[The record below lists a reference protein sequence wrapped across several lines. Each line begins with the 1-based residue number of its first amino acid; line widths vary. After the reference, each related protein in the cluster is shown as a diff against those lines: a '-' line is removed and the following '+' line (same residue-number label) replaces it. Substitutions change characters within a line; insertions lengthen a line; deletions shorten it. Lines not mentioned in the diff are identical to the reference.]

1 MNDTPQLTTK
11 LDAYYRQVSDV
22 ILARQHPVTGLLPA
36 STAVNAHG
44 DYRDAWV
51 RDNVYSILAVWG
63 LALAYRKLDDD
74 GGRGFELEQAVVKLM
89 RGLLFAMMRQ
99 AKKVEAFKMTQ
110 DPLASLHAKYDT
122 ATGDTVIADHAWG
135 HLQLDATSLYLL
147 MLAQM
152 TASGL
157 TIIYALDE
165 VNFVQNLVFY
175 IGRAYRTPDY
185 GIWERGDKTNHGQP
199 ELNAS
204 SVALAKAA
212 LEALSGFDLFGV
224 RGSQASVIHVLP
236 DEVARAR
243 VTLEAFLPRESSS
256 KETDAALLS
265 AISFPAFAV
274 EDEALIERT
283 RAAILTKL
291 GGRYGL
297 KRFLRDGHQTAL
309 ETTERLHYEP
319 QELQKFEHV
328 ESEWPLF
335 FSYLVLD
342 GIFFDRPEQVSE
354 YRAKLKEVAVERDG
368 YALLPELYYVPA
380 EAISAERA
388 APGSQARLPNA
399 NVPLVW
405 AQSLYWLGELLNDK
419 LISVYDVDPLGRHNR
434 LDKTARPVVQIA
446 LLAEDETVQE
456 ELAAQ
461 GVRTQTPEQIQPVE
475 LYSATE
481 LAEAYYQIGRNDKLG
496 LTGRP
501 VRRLLT
507 LSSSR
512 VFRLAGEWAVCPP
525 AFFDQREFYLSLDP
539 AFLVTRFKA
548 ELAYLH
554 RTWFYVGRPTMTLV
568 LSRTLLENGEG
579 ALYELMSE
587 LRGGT
592 CAGVPV
598 KLAPLNLLLQTA
610 NVERIDNLHD
620 FAFAD
625 AAAAAARTPPR
636 RLAYDP
642 DATRLLTPDEEL
654 ALELGGGLGLF
665 RHRLAVS
672 QNLFEHVEVLTLC
685 AKHFGLD
692 FDLDLELGAS
702 GANPDAADAAD
713 DPPAEASGRDTVRVL
728 LEEVYEVAG
737 ELRLWAVVRRAAG
750 LLNKVDVALSDSV
763 TDILVRQ
770 KSLLIGKAYSERSL
784 ITKPLP
790 QAALLEK
797 IAEFCRE
804 DIRDRVL
811 TQELIIYLGLLIRA
825 EPELFRGL
833 SSVRVGYLVLLLVS
847 DLALELGVTQDE
859 GYECLMQLSPA
870 EVQGRLR
877 EVLLKYGDKEQVLK
891 HQELIQVERSGDEL
905 VYTLDAVPPA
915 EPEGG
920 WWRWRRR
927 EGILSRI
934 PGGFYEG
941 VWQLMT
947 HCRGLIIGDKL
958 ERRNRLASHTLLAE
972 MTPGEKK
979 FALQVDHLLNKIP
992 SPEYR
997 QLNIETLTI
1006 LARVLAQNAAFK
1018 VDDYLVLD
1026 VIIGHAVRLAY
1037 LNHHPERE
1045 PHYDADKA
1053 EAWAAFYELP
1063 PQATSG
1069 YLVTSFKY
1077 LLESRPDY
1085 A

>member
-1 MNDTPQLTTK
+1 MDAPHLATK
-11 LDAYYRQVSDV
+11 LDAYYRQISDV

-51 RDNVYSILAVWG
+51 RDNVYSVLAVWG
-63 LALAYRKLDDD
+63 LALAYRDLDDD

-110 DPLASLHAKYDT
+110 NPLDALHAKYDT
-122 ATGDTVIADHAWG
+122 ASGDTVIADHAWG

-212 LEALSGFDLFGV
+212 LEALAGFDLFGV

-283 RAAILTKL
+283 RATILSKL

-319 QELQKFEHV
+319 EELQRFEHV

-335 FSYLVLD
+335 FCYLVLD
-342 GIFFDRPEQVSE
+342 GIFFNRPEQVQE
-354 YRAKLKEVAVERDG
+354 YRAKLEAVAVERDG

-380 EAISAERA
+380 DVLDAERA
-388 APGSQARLPNA
+388 APGSQARRPNA

-405 AQSLYWLGELLNDK
+405 AQSLYWLGELLSDK
-419 LISVYDVDPLGRHNR
+419 LVSVHDLDPLGRHSR

-446 LLAEDETVQE
+446 LVAEDDRVQE

-461 GVRTQTPEQIQPVE
+461 GVRTQTPEQIQPVK
-475 LYSATE
+475 LYSAAE

-512 VFRLAGEWAVCPP
+512 VFRLAGAWAVCPP

-539 AFLVTRFKA
+539 AFLVKRFKA

-554 RTWFYVGRPTMTLV
+554 RTWSYVGRPTMTLY
-568 LSRTLLENGEG
+568 LSRTLLENGAA

-587 LRGGT
+587 LRSGR

-625 AAAAAARTPPR
+625 TASATAQAPPR
-636 RLAYDP
+636 RLAFDLG
-642 DATRLLTPDEEL
+642 ATRLLRPDEEL
-654 ALELGGGLGLF
+654 GLELGGGLGLF
-665 RHRLAVS
+665 RHRLVTS
-672 QNLFEHVEVLTLC
+672 RNLYEHVEVLTLC

-692 FDLDLELGAS
+692 FDLDLEFGAD
-702 GANPDAADAAD
+702 GAEPDSDQEH
-713 DPPAEASGRDTVRVL
+713 PAEEPKSDTVRTL
-728 LEEVYEVAG
+728 LEEVYDLAG

-750 LLNKVDVALSDSV
+750 VLHKVDVALSDSV

-770 KSLLIGKAYSERSL
+770 KTLLIGKAYSERSL

-804 DIRDRVL
+804 DIRDRVF

-847 DLALELGVTQDE
+847 DLALELGLTQDE
-859 GYECLMQLSPA
+859 GYECLMQLPPA
-870 EVQGRLR
+870 EVQERLR
-877 EVLLKYGDKEQVLK
+877 EVLLKYGAKEQVLK
-891 HQELIQVERSGDEL
+891 HQELIQVQRSGDEL
-905 VYTLDAVPPA
+905 VYTLDAAPPA

-927 EGILSRI
+927 EGILSRV
-934 PGGFYEG
+934 PSGFYED
-941 VWQLMT
+941 VWQLMA

-958 ERRNRLASHTLLAE
+958 ERRNRLVSHTLLAE

-979 FALQVDHLLNKIP
+979 FAWQVEHLLNKIP

-997 QLNIETLTI
+997 HLNIETLTI
-1006 LARVLAQNAAFK
+1006 LARVLGQNLAFK

-1026 VIIGHAVRLAY
+1026 IIIGHAVRLAY
-1037 LNHHPERE
+1037 LNHYPERE
-1045 PHYDADKA
+1045 QHYDADKA
-1053 EAWAAFYELP
+1053 DAWAAFYELP

-1077 LLESRPDY
+1077 LLEARPDY

>member
-1 MNDTPQLTTK
+1 MDDTPQLAAK
-11 LDAYYRQVSDV
+11 LDAYYQRVNEV

-74 GGRGFELEQAVVKLM
+74 EGRGFELEQAVVKLM

-99 AKKVEAFKMTQ
+99 AHKVEAFKMSQ
-110 DPLASLHAKYDT
+110 DPLQALHAKYDT
-122 ATGDTVIADHAWG
+122 ATGDTVIDDAAWG

-204 SVALAKAA
+204 SVAMAKAA
-212 LEALSGFDLFGV
+212 LEALAGFNLFGV
-224 RGSQASVIHVLP
+224 RGAQASVIHVLP

-256 KETDAALLS
+256 KEVDAALLS

-283 RAAILTKL
+283 REAILSKL

-309 ETTERLHYEP
+309 EVIERLHYEP
-319 QELQKFEHV
+319 EELQRFEHV

-335 FSYLVLD
+335 FTYLVLD
-342 GIFFDRPEQVSE
+342 GIFFNRPEQVKE
-354 YRAKLKEVAVERDG
+354 YQDKLAAVAIERGG

-380 EAISAERA
+380 EALEAERA

-405 AQSLYWLGELLNDK
+405 AQSLYWLGELLSDK
-419 LISVYDVDPLGRHNR
+419 LISVYDIDPLGRHSR

-446 LLAEDETVQE
+446 LVAEDEEVQE

-461 GVRTQTPEQIQPVE
+461 GVRSQTPEQIQPVK
-475 LYSATE
+475 LYSAAE
-481 LAEAYYQIGRNDKLG
+481 LVEAYYQIGRNDKLG

-512 VFRLAGEWAVCPP
+512 VFRLAGEWVVCPP

-554 RTWFYVGRPTMTLV
+554 RTWSYVGRPTMTLV
-568 LSRTLLENGEG
+568 LSKTLLKNGEA
-579 ALYELMSE
+579 ALYRLMSE
-587 LRGGT
+587 LRSDR

-610 NVERIDNLHD
+610 NIERIDNLHD
-620 FAFAD
+620 FTFAD
-625 AAAAAARTPPR
+625 RALADLKPPVR
-636 RLAYDP
+636 HLAFDLE
-642 DATRLLTPDEEL
+642 ATRLLTPDEEL
-654 ALELGGGLGLF
+654 TLELEGGLELLLQ
-665 RHRLAVS
+665 RLKTS
-672 QNLFEHVEVLTLC
+672 RNLFEHVEVLTLF
-685 AKHFGLD
+685 AKRFGLD
-692 FDLDLELGAS
+692 DTLELDGK
-702 GANPDAADAAD
+702 
-713 DPPAEASGRDTVRVL
+713 TVRAL
-728 LEEVYEVAG
+728 LEEVYDVAG
-737 ELRLWAVVRRAAG
+737 ELRLWAIVRRAAG

-811 TQELIIYLGLLIRA
+811 TQELIIYLGLVIRS

-833 SSVRVGYLVLLLVS
+833 SSVRVGYLILLLVS

-859 GYECLMQLSPA
+859 GYECLMQLPPA
-870 EVQGRLR
+870 EVQVRLR
-877 EVLLKYGDKEQVLK
+877 EVLLKYSDKEQALK
-891 HQELIQVERSGDEL
+891 YQELIQVERSEGEL
-905 VYTLDAVPPA
+905 VYTLDAAPPI
-915 EPEGG
+915 EIEGG

-927 EGILSRI
+927 EGILSRV

-941 VWQLMT
+941 VWRLMT

-958 ERRNRLASHTLLAE
+958 ERRNRLASHSLLAE
-972 MTPGEKK
+972 MTPGERK
-979 FALQVDHLLNKIP
+979 FALQVEHLLNKIP

-997 QLNIETLTI
+997 QLNIETLTV
-1006 LARVLAQNAAFK
+1006 LASVLAQNTAFRIE
-1018 VDDYLVLD
+1018 DYLVLD

-1037 LNHHPERE
+1037 LDRYPERE
-1045 PHYDADKA
+1045 HRYDADKA
-1053 EAWAAFYELP
+1053 SAWASFYELP

-1085 A
+1085 ARA

>member
-1 MNDTPQLTTK
+1 MDDTPQLAAK
-11 LDAYYRQVSDV
+11 LDAYYQRVNEV
-22 ILARQHPVTGLLPA
+22 ILARQHPVMGLLPA

-74 GGRGFELEQAVVKLM
+74 EGRGFELEQAVVKLM

-99 AKKVEAFKMTQ
+99 AHKVEAFKMSQ
-110 DPLASLHAKYDT
+110 DPLQALHAKYDT
-122 ATGDTVIADHAWG
+122 ATGDTVIDDAAWG

-204 SVALAKAA
+204 SVAMAKAA
-212 LEALSGFDLFGV
+212 LEALAGFNLFGV
-224 RGSQASVIHVLP
+224 QGSQASVIHVLP

-243 VTLEAFLPRESSS
+243 VTLEAFLPRESTS
-256 KETDAALLS
+256 KEVDAALLS

-274 EDEALIERT
+274 EDERLIERT
-283 RAAILTKL
+283 REAILAKL
-291 GGRYGL
+291 SGRYGL

-309 ETTERLHYEP
+309 EVIERLHYEP
-319 QELQKFEHV
+319 EELRKFEHV

-335 FSYLVLD
+335 FTYLVLD
-342 GIFFDRPEQVSE
+342 GIFFNRPEQVKE
-354 YRAKLKEVAVERDG
+354 YQDKIAAVAVEREG

-380 EAISAERA
+380 EALEAERA

-405 AQSLYWLGELLNDK
+405 AQSLYWLGELLSDK
-419 LISVYDVDPLGRHNR
+419 LISVYDIDPLGRHSR

-446 LLAEDETVQE
+446 LVAEDEEVQE

-461 GVRTQTPEQIQPVE
+461 GVRSQTPEQIQPVK
-475 LYSATE
+475 LYSAAE
-481 LAEAYYQIGRNDKLG
+481 LVEAYYQIGRNDKLG

-512 VFRLAGEWAVCPP
+512 VFRLEGEWVVCPP

-554 RTWFYVGRPTMTLV
+554 RTWSYVGRPTMTLV
-568 LSRTLLENGEG
+568 LSKTLLKNGEA

-587 LRGGT
+587 LRNDR

-610 NVERIDNLHD
+610 NIERIDDLHD
-620 FAFAD
+620 FTFAD
-625 AAAAAARTPPR
+625 RASADVKPPVR
-636 RLAYDP
+636 YLAFDFE
-642 DATRLLTPDEEL
+642 ATRLLTPDEERT
-654 ALELGGGLGLF
+654 LELEGGLEPLLQ
-665 RHRLAVS
+665 RLKTS
-672 QNLFEHVEVLTLC
+672 RNLFEHVEVLTLF
-685 AKHFGLD
+685 AKRFGLD
-692 FDLDLELGAS
+692 GTLE
-702 GANPDAADAAD
+702 PD
-713 DPPAEASGRDTVRVL
+713 GKTVRTL
-728 LEEVYEVAG
+728 LEQVYDVAG
-737 ELRLWAVVRRAAG
+737 ELRLWAIVRRAAG
-750 LLNKVDVALSDSV
+750 VLNKVDVALSDSV

-833 SSVRVGYLVLLLVS
+833 SSVRVGYLILLLVS

-859 GYECLMQLSPA
+859 GYECLMQLPPA
-870 EVQGRLR
+870 EVQVRLR
-877 EVLLKYGDKEQVLK
+877 EVLLKYSDKEQALK
-891 HQELIQVERSGDEL
+891 YQELIQVERSEGEL
-905 VYTLDAVPPA
+905 VYTLDAAPPI
-915 EPEGG
+915 EIEGG

-927 EGILSRI
+927 EGILSRV

-941 VWQLMT
+941 VWRLMT

-958 ERRNRLASHTLLAE
+958 ERRNRLASHSLLAE

-979 FALQVDHLLNKIP
+979 FALQVEHLLNKIP

-997 QLNIETLTI
+997 QLNIETLTV
-1006 LARVLAQNAAFK
+1006 LASVLAQNTAFRI
-1018 VDDYLVLD
+1018 DDYLVLD

-1037 LNHHPERE
+1037 LDHYPERE
-1045 PHYDADKA
+1045 HRYDADKA
-1053 EAWAAFYELP
+1053 SAWASFYELP

-1085 A
+1085 ARA